1 MNPVS
6 FIATKINAKPK
17 KKYDI
22 LTFST
27 HEAYQEAMAKTGH
40 NFYLLQLDGQ
50 KKWNANFR
58 RVPDNCVLINS
69 FVKIPKDID
78 FMISQERYSQIQ
90 AMLELSNVIR
100 APLIHIDHVEP
111 IKNEQFNFLKSHTA
125 DKHVF
130 ITKHNMESWEGD
142 GEVVNHGIDT
152 EVFSGWKPNKSKTVV
167 YTVNYL
173 KDRDFF
179 CGWKEWNYV
188 RDRVGQIDP
197 TIKFILIGDNP
208 GISNTISDPI
218 ELSKKLVSCSCY
230 INTSKFSP
238 VPMSLLEA
246 MSCGMPV
253 VSTRY
258 QQVAKIL
265 NDKNSISSNDL
276 DILAKAVVDICNNQ
290 ESHVS
295 IGESARK
302 LITSNFS
309 MEDFIDKW
317 NRIFD
322 ETYNLKLSKPH
333 EILHIQ

>member
-40 NFYLLQLDGQ
+40 NFYLLQPDGQ
-50 KKWNANFR
+50 KKWNSNFR
-58 RVPDNCVLINS
+58 KVPDNCFLINS
-69 FVKIPKDID
+69 VGKIPKDID

-90 AMLELSNVIR
+90 AMLDLSNVTRI
-100 APLIHIDHVEP
+100 PVIHIDHVEP
-111 IKNEQFNFLKSHTA
+111 IKNEHFNFLKSRVA

-152 EVFSGWKPNKSKTVV
+152 KVFSGWRPNKSKTVV

-179 CGWKEWNYV
+179 CGWKEWSYV

-197 TIKFILIGDNP
+197 SIKFILIGDNP
-208 GISNTISDPI
+208 GVSNTISDPV
-218 ELSKKLVSCSCY
+218 ELSKKLTSC
-230 INTSKFSP
+230 
-238 VPMSLLEA
+238 
-246 MSCGMPV
+246 
-253 VSTRY
+253 
-258 QQVAKIL
+258 
-265 NDKNSISSNDL
+265 
-276 DILAKAVVDICNNQ
+276 
-290 ESHVS
+290 
-295 IGESARK
+295 
-302 LITSNFS
+302 
-309 MEDFIDKW
+309 
-317 NRIFD
+317 
-322 ETYNLKLSKPH
+322 
-333 EILHIQ
+333 